1 MNLYLSKNMP
11 AYMRVYAEF
20 ASNYIGLDKL
30 RGEVCVKL
38 KYGTIDDDSYGLC
51 WGDNYGA
58 EIDIATRTCGESISR
73 EDKLKTLGHELV
85 HARQYLKREL
95 VAPIWNKHC
104 ERWQGIDMM
113 YDPVNESSMPWELE
127 ATKLEDEIYNAFLKW
142 SINKETCL

>member
-11 AYMRVYAEF
+11 AYMRVYADF

-58 EIDIATRTCGESISR
+58 EIDIATVTCGESISR

-95 VAPIWNKHC
+95 VAPNAPRHC

-142 SINKETCL
+142 SINKET

>member
-11 AYMRVYAEF
+11 AYMRVYADF
-20 ASNYIGLDKL
+20 ASDYIGLDKL
-30 RGEVCVKL
+30 RGEVLVRL

-85 HARQYLKREL
+85 HAKQYLKREL
-95 VAPIWNKHC
+95 VAPKAPTHC
-104 ERWQGIDMM
+104 ERWQGINIH
-113 YDPVNESSMPWELE
+113 YDPRIESDMPWELE

-142 SINKETCL
+142 SINKETN

>member
-11 AYMRVYAEF
+11 AYMRVYADF

-58 EIDIATRTCGESISR
+58 EIDIATVTCGESISR

-95 VAPIWNKHC
+95 VAPNAPRHC

-142 SINKETCL
+142 SINK

>member
-1 MNLYLSKNMP
+1 MP
-11 AYMRVYAEF
+11 AYMRVYADF

-38 KYGTIDDDSYGLC
+38 KYGTIDYDSYGLC

-58 EIDIATRTCGESISR
+58 EIDIATVTCGESISR

-95 VAPIWNKHC
+95 VAPNAPKHC
-104 ERWQGIDMM
+104 EKWHGVDIVYEPKD
-113 YDPVNESSMPWELE
+113 ESKMPWELE
-127 ATKLEDEIYNAFLKW
+127 ATRLEDEIYTQFILWNREYK
-142 SINKETCL
+142 

>member
-1 MNLYLSKNMP
+1 
-11 AYMRVYAEF
+11 MRVYADF

-58 EIDIATRTCGESISR
+58 EIDIATVTCGESISR

-95 VAPIWNKHC
+95 VAPNAPKHC
-104 ERWQGIDMM
+104 EKWHGVDIVYEPKD
-113 YDPVNESSMPWELE
+113 ESKMPWELE
-127 ATKLEDEIYNAFLKW
+127 ATRLEDEIYTQFILWNREYK
-142 SINKETCL
+142 

>member
-11 AYMRVYAEF
+11 AYMRVYADF

-58 EIDIATRTCGESISR
+58 EIDIATVTCGESISR

-95 VAPIWNKHC
+95 VAPNAPKHC

-142 SINKETCL
+142 SINK

>member
-11 AYMRVYAEF
+11 AYMRVYADF

-58 EIDIATRTCGESISR
+58 EIDIATVTCGESISR

-95 VAPIWNKHC
+95 VAPNAPKHC
-104 ERWQGIDMM
+104 EKWHGVDIVYEPKD
-113 YDPVNESSMPWELE
+113 ESKMPWELE
-127 ATKLEDEIYNAFLKW
+127 ATRLEDEIYTQFILWNREYK
-142 SINKETCL
+142 

>member
-11 AYMRVYAEF
+11 AYMRVYADF

-30 RGEVCVKL
+30 RGEVFVKL

-51 WGDNYGA
+51 WGDNYSA
-58 EIDIATRTCGESISR
+58 EIDIATKTMDETISR

-95 VAPIWNKHC
+95 VAPKAPSHC
-104 ERWQGIDMM
+104 ERWKGEHIK
-113 YDPVNESSMPWELE
+113 YDPVNEMKMPWELE
-127 ATKLEDEIYNAFLKW
+127 ASKLEEEIYNAFLKW
-142 SINKETCL
+142 SINKPTN

>member
-1 MNLYLSKNMP
+1 
-11 AYMRVYAEF
+11 MRVYADF

-58 EIDIATRTCGESISR
+58 EIDIATVTCGESISR

-95 VAPIWNKHC
+95 VAPNAPRHC

-113 YDPVNESSMPWELE
+113 YDPVNESSMHWELE

-142 SINKETCL
+142 SINK

>member
-11 AYMRVYAEF
+11 AYMRVYADF

-58 EIDIATRTCGESISR
+58 EIDIATVTCGESISR
-73 EDKLKTLGHELV
+73 EDKLNTLGHELV

-95 VAPIWNKHC
+95 VAPNAPRHC

-127 ATKLEDEIYNAFLKW
+127 ATKLEDEIYNAFLEW
-142 SINKETCL
+142 SINKRTN